1 MKKNTK
7 KGFTIVELVIV
18 IAVIAILS
26 AVLIPTFSSVVK
38 KAEESAA
45 LQEATSAV
53 TILLSEEDGQL
64 DTTEGT
70 TYNIIYKNGK
80 NEYWYTVT
88 DNKIK
93 TATKGAITVG
103 KEDKVWFKGT
113 SQPAN
118 VTYANDLKD
127 LISSAEGKTGDQ
139 LKAINAQIDSII
151 FDDTSDLSANIV
163 IWKDVTPA

>member
-64 DTTEGT
+64 DETAGT
-70 TYNIIYKNGK
+70 TYNIVYKSGNK
-80 NEYWYTVT
+80 EYWYKVS
-88 DNKIK
+88 DNKI
-93 TATKGAITVG
+93 TSATKGTITVG
-103 KEDKVWFKGT
+103 KKDKVWFKGT
-113 SQPAN
+113 SKPAN
-118 VTYANDLKD
+118 VTYDD
-127 LISSAEGKTGDQ
+127 GMTEDEKT
-139 LKAINAQIDSII
+139 AVTNAG
-151 FDDTSDLSANIV
+151 TEDLSANIV
-163 IWKDVTPA
+163 IWKDVA

>member
-64 DTTEGT
+64 DEEAKYYILYT
-70 TYNIIYKNGK
+70 
-80 NEYWYTVT
+80 NEDGDVAWFTLE
-88 DNKIK
+88 DNKKVKAIDEQSVTPGTEDTVWYK
-93 TATKGAITVG
+93 KGITKPTFAG
-103 KEDKVWFKGT
+103 
-113 SQPAN
+113 
-118 VTYANDLKD
+118 
-127 LISSAEGKTGDQ
+127 SSATTDENEDISAK
-139 LKAINAQIDSII
+139 III
-151 FDDTSDLSANIV
+151 F
-163 IWKDVTPA
+163 KDVA

>member
-53 TILLSEEDGQL
+53 TILLAEEDGQL

-93 TATKGAITVG
+93 PAPTGTITVG
-103 KEDKVWFKGT
+103 KEDKVWFKGET
-113 SQPAN
+113 APTY
-118 VTYANDLKD
+118 VTYADGITD
-127 LISSAEGKTGDQ
+127 AEKT
-139 LKAINAQIDSII
+139 AVTNAK
-151 FDDTSDLSANIV
+151 TEDLSANIV
-163 IWKDVTPA
+163 IWKDATAA